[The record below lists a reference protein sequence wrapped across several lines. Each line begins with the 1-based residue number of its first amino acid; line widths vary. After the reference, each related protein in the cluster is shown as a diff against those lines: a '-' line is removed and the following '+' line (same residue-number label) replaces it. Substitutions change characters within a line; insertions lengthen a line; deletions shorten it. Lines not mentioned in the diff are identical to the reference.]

1 MYYSTTLDFPIQLE
15 PSEFSKFLKK
25 NILTKLDK
33 KLLGQ
38 YLEGK
43 GKVVEIKEIE
53 NILQLP
59 LVSNG
64 NAEFQVTVNVLLFN
78 VKNGDKGEGTISWT
92 NKLGCYID
100 EEHHQ
105 LYLPSHFIPKYSFNG
120 DGFEGPGKIYEGSK
134 INFTVLGNP
143 RYNGDGNDKFNSIIN
158 LTLDT

>member
-1 MYYSTTLDFPIQLE
+1 MYYSTTLDFPVQLE
-15 PSEFSKFLKK
+15 PSEFSNFFKK

-43 GKVVEIKEIE
+43 GKVVQIKEIE
-53 NILQLP
+53 NVLQLP

-78 VKNGDKGEGTISWT
+78 VKNGEDGEATISWT
-92 NKLGCYID
+92 NKLGCYIE

-105 LYLPSHFIPKYSFNG
+105 LYLPAHFISKYSFQG
-120 DGFEGPGKIYEGSK
+120 DGFDGPSKLYEGTK
-134 INFTVLGNP
+134 INYTVLGSP
-143 RYNGDGNDKFNSIIN
+143 RYNGEGNDKFYSII
-158 LTLDT
+158 TLS